1 MVIIG
6 IFLITVTLITTY
18 THLYHVINPTRIIIV
33 NKDHEKIKK
42 EQRRDES
49 QTYFARTM
57 IIDPWI

>member
-18 THLYHVINPTRIIIV
+18 AHLYHVINPTRIIIV

-42 EQRRDES
+42 E
-49 QTYFARTM
+49 
-57 IIDPWI
+57 